1 MPKYTAAQ
9 IKAKKQMAKKVL
21 AHHFGKS
28 VKNIEFNAAGK
39 TNFVFSAT
47 TKEGDFIVKIAFL
60 KTKYKDFLKEQWA
73 IQKAHEAGVPVAEI
87 LEVGDEIIPFPYLL
101 QKKVKGTEAI
111 HHHDRLEILKK
122 LGKYARII
130 HSIRTEGYGSLFD
143 WSKNKLP
150 KKKTW
155 IEFLENELRVTD
167 GLKFLDKHSILS
179 KKKIK
184 HLNSEYEKIRK
195 WKITPSL
202 NHCDLRL
209 KNVIAN
215 DKGDIK
221 AIIDWDNC
229 ASNIAPYWD
238 FSIALHDLS
247 IDAKQKFLEG
257 YEMDIEDFR
266 RKAFSLTVFNIINYI
281 PALQQMVDKKD
292 TNNLALYKLRL
303 DGSLDLFSL

>member
-1 MPKYTAAQ
+1 MPRYTAAQ
-9 IKAKKQMAKKVL
+9 IRTKKQMAKKVVE
-21 AHHFGKS
+21 HHFGKTIS
-28 VKNIEFNAAGK
+28 NIEFNAAGR

-47 TKEGDFIVKIAFL
+47 TKEGDFIIKIAFN

-73 IQKAHEAGVPVAEI
+73 IQKAFEAGIPVAEI
-87 LEVGDEIIPFPYLL
+87 LEVGDELIPFPYLL
-101 QKKVKGTEAI
+101 QRKVAGTEAI
-111 HHHDRLEILKK
+111 HHPDRLEILKK
-122 LGKYARII
+122 LGSYAHII
-130 HSIRTEGYGSLFD
+130 HSIPTEGFGSLFN
-143 WSKNKLP
+143 WSKNKLS

-155 IEFLENELRVTD
+155 VEFLEEELQVNE
-167 GLKFLDKHSILS
+167 GLNFLDKHSILS

-184 HLNSEYEKIRK
+184 HLNSEYKKIKK
-195 WKITPSL
+195 WKIAPSL

-215 DKGDIK
+215 DKGDIM
-221 AIIDWDNC
+221 AIIDWENC

-257 YEMDIEDFR
+257 YDLNIEDFSK
-266 RKAFSLTVFNIINYI
+266 KAFSLTVFNIINYI
-281 PALQQMVDKKD
+281 PALQKMVDQKD
-292 TNNLALYKLRL
+292 KNNLALYKLRL